1 MKRYF
6 QKVLAV
12 VLSCFTAVQM
22 ITPTFAQEQ
31 DVSSMSANS
40 IVSVS
45 VQGEGNV
52 VVQESGQSHTV
63 TEDSPLSIETTPDQT
78 ISFSIEKQEGLTISS
93 FKENGENVSS
103 FEMGSEEFYY
113 DFVTTSEDADF
124 VITFDKQQEESKLNT
139 SIESENEAAKDE
151 DVGEDEKN
159 NDTSQDDSGDVSK
172 SPWELDGIHLEF
184 KLNEEPTKELKKML
198 DAYKAGN
205 YKSYK
210 DERKKVAEETGLI
223 KYADSDYFMN
233 DEFYEKYSS
242 TLLLFGGASV
252 VDRHLTK
259 EYLNSLSK
267 PVNSKAPEKDSV
279 SISRKA
285 LKAQPRSNVITNAH
299 SYTWYHGVGYL
310 MNESFDVSGVDTMV
324 YCANGLYATPPVGS
338 TLQVSE
344 SSNANLRR
352 ALYYGYGGP
361 GDMVLNGLAGGNW
374 QYAIVITC
382 DLVSYA
388 HSGSS
393 LGANTYNGYHW
404 NNGLGALYNQ
414 IMSQPDPAQYG
425 YTAYVGYVPGQG
437 WSQSMQIMTPYQ
449 NLAWGKYNP
458 TGSLQISKVSANPDI
473 TSGNSCY
480 NLEGAQYGL
489 YTDAGATNQINTL
502 TIGADGWSNKVD
514 GLTAG
519 TYYIKEIKA
528 PQGYALDPTI
538 YSIQVDGGTTATKEL
553 KDLPQSDPV
562 GILLGKIDKE
572 TNANKPQGS
581 ASLADAQFT
590 VKYYKGLY
598 DNDPAKQ
605 GVSPARTWIFK
616 TNENGFAYFSD
627 AFKVSGD
634 EFYYNGSSAPT
645 IPVGTITIQET
656 KAPEGYYINNEV
668 FVRQITSEGTA
679 ENVSTYNE
687 PKVPE
692 QVIKFR
698 IHKIQEDSNVAI
710 DGAVFRHTKPDGST
724 EELTTDDKGNIEIVG
739 LETGKH
745 TLQEISVMD
754 GYEINSTKV
763 EFEVKSGGKLIMLT
777 DLTGTGIVQ
786 ETESDGNTKITV
798 SDEVSDYDFKLIKIN
813 DHDKL
818 LDGAEFTL
826 YEDKECT
833 KPIDVQTTKNGQL
846 EFKNLKDRTNY
857 YFKETKAPQ
866 GYRIPFDPTTK
877 APHVYRVYVEST
889 PAQGKFNFWIDN
901 VMYTVNNTN
910 KDDAVHLEG
919 TTADRVISI
928 EIVNYV
934 GVQLPATGSN
944 MTLIILGIGLAMM
957 TGAYFFNK
965 RKKETKGE

>member
-1 MKRYF
+1 MKLTKKF
-6 QKVLAV
+6 SSLLFATLTAMTTILPVQATEVSPTSESVESVL
-12 VLSCFTAVQM
+12 
-22 ITPTFAQEQ
+22 
-31 DVSSMSANS
+31 N
-40 IVSVS
+40 VSVVGSGS
-45 VQGEGNV
+45 VEVIASSDTYDVDASNPLEISLPENMAITLNANTDGEIAD
-52 VVQESGQSHTV
+52 V
-63 TEDSPLSIETTPDQT
+63 T
-78 ISFSIEKQEGLTISS
+78 K
-93 FKENGENVSS
+93 NGETLSVFKAGKSAMS
-103 FEMGSEEFYY
+103 FNYI
-113 DFVTTSEDADF
+113 TTRESVDF
-124 VITFDKQQEESKLNT
+124 VITFDKKQQEESKLNT
-139 SIESENEAAKDE
+139 SVESENEAAKDE
-151 DVGEDEKN
+151 DVGE
-159 NDTSQDDSGDVSK
+159 NDFNEEETDKYNK
-172 SPWELDGIHLEF
+172 SPWELDGIRLDF
-184 KLNEEPTKELKKML
+184 DLQQEPTKELGKML
-198 DAYKAGN
+198 NDYRKGN
-205 YKSYK
+205 YKAYK
-210 DERKKVAEETGLI
+210 KERKELAEKTGLI

-242 TLLLFGGASV
+242 TLLAYGGASIL
-252 VDRHLTK
+252 DKHLTK
-259 EYLNSLSK
+259 EYLDKIESMPEPASAKEATNKEKS
-267 PVNSKAPEKDSV
+267 SKAL
-279 SISRKA
+279 SIE
-285 LKAQPRSNVITNAH
+285 PRSNVITNYH
-299 SYTWYHGVGYL
+299 TYTWYNGVGYL
-310 MNESFDVSGVDTMV
+310 MNGNFDVTGVDTMV

-338 TLQVSE
+338 VLTVSE
-344 SSNANLRR
+344 SSNANLRKV
-352 ALYYGYGGP
+352 LYYGYGGP

-374 QYAIVITC
+374 QNAIVITC

-388 HSGSS
+388 HSGNS
-393 LGANTYNGYHW
+393 LGANSFNGYHW
-404 NNGLGALYNQ
+404 RRNLGALYNQ
-414 IMSQPDPAQYG
+414 IISQPDPAQYG
-425 YTAYVGYVPGQG
+425 YTAYIASTPGSG
-437 WSQSMQIMTPYQ
+437 WSDSMQIVTPYQ

-553 KDLPQSDPV
+553 KDNPQSYPV
-562 GILLGKIDKE
+562 DVLLGKIDKE

-581 ASLADAQFT
+581 ASLANAQFT

-598 DNDPAKQ
+598 DSDPAKQ
-605 GVSPARTWIFK
+605 GISPARTWVLK
-616 TNENGFAYFSD
+616 TDKDGFTLLDKSYL
-627 AFKVSGD
+627 VSGD
-634 EFYYNGSSAPT
+634 DFYYNGNSDPT
-645 IPVGTITIQET
+645 LPVGTITIQET
-656 KAPEGYYINNEV
+656 LAPEGYYINDEV
-668 FVRQITSEGTA
+668 FVRKITSEGST
-679 ENVSTYNE
+679 ESVNTYNE

-763 EFEVKSGGKLIMLT
+763 EFEVKSGGKIVFLT
-777 DLTGTGIVQ
+777 DLTDTGISQVKD
-786 ETESDGNTKITV
+786 TDGNRLVTV
-798 SDEVSDYDFKLIKIN
+798 TDEVSPYDLKLVKIN

-826 YEDKECT
+826 YSDPECT
-833 KPIDVQTTKNGQL
+833 QVVDVQTTKDGTLTFETL
-846 EFKNLKDRTNY
+846 EDRTNY

-866 GYRIPFDPTTK
+866 GYRIPIDPLTK
-877 APHVYRVYVEST
+877 QPHVYRVYVEST

-910 KDDAVHLEG
+910 PDDAIHLEG
-919 TTADRVISI
+919 TKKDRVISV

-934 GVQLPATGSN
+934 GLKLPETGSN
-944 MTLIILGIGLAMM
+944 ATLFLVIAGLGLMSFAL
-957 TGAYFFNK
+957 Y
-965 RKKETKGE
+965 KKSKKSKLDRGE

>member
-1 MKRYF
+1 MKLTKKF
-6 QKVLAV
+6 SSLLFATLTAMTTILPVQATEVSPTSESVESVL
-12 VLSCFTAVQM
+12 
-22 ITPTFAQEQ
+22 
-31 DVSSMSANS
+31 N
-40 IVSVS
+40 VSVVGNGS
-45 VQGEGNV
+45 VEVIASSDTYDVDASNPLEISLPENMAITLNANTDGEIAD
-52 VVQESGQSHTV
+52 V
-63 TEDSPLSIETTPDQT
+63 T
-78 ISFSIEKQEGLTISS
+78 K
-93 FKENGENVSS
+93 NGETLSVFKAGKSAMS
-103 FEMGSEEFYY
+103 FNYI
-113 DFVTTSEDADF
+113 TTRESVDF
-124 VITFDKQQEESKLNT
+124 VITFDKKQQEESKLNT
-139 SIESENEAAKDE
+139 SVESENEAAKDE
-151 DVGEDEKN
+151 DVGE
-159 NDTSQDDSGDVSK
+159 NDFNEEETDKYNK
-172 SPWELDGIHLEF
+172 SPWELDGIRLDF
-184 KLNEEPTKELKKML
+184 DLQQEPTKELGKML
-198 DAYKAGN
+198 NDYRKGN
-205 YKSYK
+205 YKAYK
-210 DERKKVAEETGLI
+210 KERKELAEKTGLI

-233 DEFYEKYSS
+233 NEFYEKYSS
-242 TLLLFGGASV
+242 TLLAYGGASIL
-252 VDRHLTK
+252 DKHLTK
-259 EYLNSLSK
+259 EYLDKIESMPEPASAKEATNKKKS
-267 PVNSKAPEKDSV
+267 SKAL
-279 SISRKA
+279 SIE
-285 LKAQPRSNVITNAH
+285 PRSNVITNYH
-299 SYTWYHGVGYL
+299 PYTWYNGVGYL
-310 MNESFDVSGVDTMV
+310 MNGNFDVTGVDTMV

-338 TLQVSE
+338 VLTVSE
-344 SSNANLRR
+344 SSNANLRKV
-352 ALYYGYGGP
+352 LYYGYGGP

-374 QYAIVITC
+374 QNAVVITC

-388 HSGSS
+388 HSGNS
-393 LGANTYNGYHW
+393 LGANLFNGYHW
-404 NNGLGALYNQ
+404 RRNLGALYNQ
-414 IMSQPDPAQYG
+414 IISQPDPAQYG
-425 YTAYVGYVPGQG
+425 YTAYIASTPGSG
-437 WSQSMQIMTPYQ
+437 WSDSMQIVTPYQ

-598 DNDPAKQ
+598 DSDPAKQ
-605 GVSPARTWIFK
+605 GISPARTWIFK

-754 GYEINSTKV
+754 GYEINPTKV
-763 EFEVKSGGKLIMLT
+763 EFEVKSGGEIVILT
-777 DLTGTGIVQ
+777 DLTDTGISTVK
-786 ETESDGNTKITV
+786 ETDGNTLVTV
-798 SDEVSDYDFKLIKIN
+798 TDEVSPFDFKIVKIN
-813 DHDKL
+813 DHDKM

-826 YEDKECT
+826 YSDPECT
-833 KPIDVQTTKNGQL
+833 QVVDVQTTKDGTLTFETL
-846 EFKNLKDRTNY
+846 EDRTNY

-866 GYRIPFDPTTK
+866 GYRIPIDPLTK
-877 APHVYRVYVEST
+877 QPHVYRVYVEST

-910 KDDAVHLEG
+910 PDDAIHLEG
-919 TTADRVISI
+919 TKKDRVISV

-934 GVQLPATGSN
+934 GLKLPETGSN
-944 MTLIILGIGLAMM
+944 ATLFLVIAGLGLMSFAL
-957 TGAYFFNK
+957 Y
-965 RKKETKGE
+965 KKSKKSKLDRGE

>member
-6 QKVLAV
+6 QKVLAI

-31 DVSSMSANS
+31 DISSMSANS
-40 IVSVS
+40 VVNVS

-52 VVQESGQSHTV
+52 IVQESGQSHTV
-63 TEDSPLSIETTPDQT
+63 MEDNPLTIETMPDQT
-78 ISFSIEKQEGLTISS
+78 ISFFIEKQEGLTISS

-279 SISRKA
+279 SIPRKA
-285 LKAQPRSNVITNAH
+285 LKAQPRSNVITNVH

-310 MNESFDVSGVDTMV
+310 MNDSFDVSGVDTMV

-458 TGSLQISKVSANPDI
+458 TGELQISKVSANPDI
-473 TSGNSCY
+473 TDGNDCY
-480 NLEGAQYGL
+480 KLEGAQYGL

-502 TIGADGWSNKVD
+502 TIGSNGWSNTVT

-528 PQGYALDPTI
+528 PQGYALDTKI
-538 YSIQVDGGTTATKEL
+538 YSIQVNGGAKATMEM
-553 KDLPQSDPV
+553 KDYPQSDPISV
-562 GILLGKIDKE
+562 LLGKIDAE

-581 ASLADAQFT
+581 ASLENAQFT

-598 DNDPAKQ
+598 DTDPAKLGQ
-605 GVSPARTWIFK
+605 KPARTWVLK
-616 TNENGFAYFSD
+616 TNSNGLCMLGDNY
-627 AFKVSGD
+627 KVSGD
-634 EFYYNGSSAPT
+634 NFYYTSSGDPT
-645 IPVGTITIQET
+645 LPVGTLTIQET
-656 KAPEGYYINNEV
+656 KAPEGYYVNDEVYVRKITTSGSNE
-668 FVRQITSEGTA
+668 FVD
-679 ENVSTYNE
+679 TYNE

-698 IHKIQEDSNVAI
+698 IHKAQVDTMTAI
-710 DGAVFRHTKPDGST
+710 PNAVFVHTKPDGT
-724 EELTTDDKGNIEIVG
+724 KEELVTDNLGNIEIVG

-745 TLQEISVMD
+745 SIQEKSVSD
-754 GYEINSTKV
+754 GYEINPTKV
-763 EFEVKSGGKLIMLT
+763 EFEVKSGGQIIMLT
-777 DLTGTGIVQ
+777 DLTDTGISQ
-786 ETESDGNTKITV
+786 AKETDGNTLLTV
-798 SDEVSDYDFKLIKIN
+798 TDEVSPYDLKLVKIN

-826 YEDKECT
+826 YSDPECT
-833 KPIDVQTTKNGQL
+833 QVVDVQTTENGILAFENL
-846 EFKNLKDRTNY
+846 EDRTNY

-866 GYRIPFDPTTK
+866 GYRIPIDPLTK
-877 APHVYRVYVEST
+877 EPHVYRVYVEST

-910 KDDAVHLEG
+910 TEDAVHLEG
-919 TTADRVISI
+919 TEADRVISVR
-928 EIVNYV
+928 IVNYV

-944 MTLIILGIGLAMM
+944 MTLILLGLGLALMA
-957 TGAYFFNK
+957 GAYFMNK
-965 RKKETKGE
+965 KKRE

>member
-12 VLSCFTAVQM
+12 VLSCFTVVQM

-78 ISFSIEKQEGLTISS
+78 ISFSIEKQEGLIISS
-93 FKENGENVSS
+93 FKENDVNVDT
-103 FEMGSEEFYY
+103 FEVGSEEFNY
-113 DFVTTSEDADF
+113 DYVTTTTETDF
-124 VITFDKQQEESKLNT
+124 VITFDKKQQEESKLNT
-139 SIESENEAAKDE
+139 SVESENEAAKDE
-151 DVGEDEKN
+151 DVGQKVDEKESQEQEVINTDDIDLDLTDKEIQKIIDDYAAGKTNKKEYVKMRKQVAKEANLMDYIDEDYFLTDAFFEEFGVTVLN
-159 NDTSQDDSGDVSK
+159 NEKLFVLNTSLTKKYMDDAFDSLK
-172 SPWELDGIHLEF
+172 T
-184 KLNEEPTKELKKML
+184 KLTKAPRGMSVI
-198 DAYKAGN
+198 D
-205 YKSYK
+205 KSYWNLTTGPGHYIQNGIW
-210 DERKKVAEETGLI
+210 RLSNNQLAFCAEGLL
-223 KYADSDYFMN
+223 ASPNVGDTTSDPF
-233 DEFYEKYSS
+233 
-242 TLLLFGGASV
+242 V
-252 VDRHLTK
+252 VD
-259 EYLNSLSK
+259 
-267 PVNSKAPEKDSV
+267 
-279 SISRKA
+279 
-285 LKAQPRSNVITNAH
+285 
-299 SYTWYHGVGYL
+299 
-310 MNESFDVSGVDTMV
+310 
-324 YCANGLYATPPVGS
+324 
-338 TLQVSE
+338 
-344 SSNANLRR
+344 NANMRK

-361 GDMVLNGLAGGNW
+361 ADQLTGVYGTAG
-374 QYAIVITC
+374 AIVITNE
-382 DLVSYA
+382 LVSNAYCGSCLSKWA
-388 HSGSS
+388 SG
-393 LGANTYNGYHW
+393 GWNW
-404 NNGLGALYNQ
+404 NNYIGGIWNNVMAL
-414 IMSQPDPAQYG
+414 PDPAG
-425 YTAYVGYVPGQG
+425 YTVYMVDVYGNGNAEAGGAWGPK
-437 WSQSMQIMTPYQ
+437 Q
-449 NLAWGKYNP
+449 NLVWGEYVP

-553 KDLPQSDPV
+553 KDFPQSDPISV
-562 GILLGKIDKE
+562 LLGKIDEE

-581 ASLADAQFT
+581 ASLANAQFT

-598 DNDPAKQ
+598 DSDPAKQ
-605 GVSPARTWIFK
+605 GVSPARTWVLK
-616 TNENGFAYFSD
+616 TNENGLTMLAPTY
-627 AFKVSGD
+627 KVSGD
-634 EFYYNGSSAPT
+634 DFYYTSAGDPT
-645 IPVGTITIQET
+645 LPVGTITIQET
-656 KAPEGYYINNEV
+656 LAPEGYYINDEV
-668 FVRQITSEGTA
+668 FVRQITTNGTN
-679 ENVSTYNE
+679 EFVDTYNE

-698 IHKIQEDSNVAI
+698 IHKIQEDSKVAI
-710 DGAVFRHTKPDGST
+710 PGAVFRHTKPDGTT
-724 EELTTDDKGNIEIVG
+724 EELTTDKNGNIEIVG

-754 GYEINSTKV
+754 GYELNPTKV
-763 EFEVKSGGKLIMLT
+763 EFEVKSGGKIIMLT

-786 ETESDGNTKITV
+786 ETEFDGNTMITV
-798 SDEVSDYDFKLIKIN
+798 SDDVSDYDVKLIKIN

-833 KPIDVQTTKNGQL
+833 KKIDVQTTKNGQL

>member
-6 QKVLAV
+6 QKVLAI

-31 DVSSMSANS
+31 DISSMSANS
-40 IVSVS
+40 VVNVS

-52 VVQESGQSHTV
+52 IVQESGQSHTV
-63 TEDSPLSIETTPDQT
+63 MEDNPLTIETMPDQT
-78 ISFSIEKQEGLTISS
+78 ISFLIEKQEGLIISS
-93 FKENGENVSS
+93 FKENDVNVDT
-103 FEMGSEEFYY
+103 FEVGSEEFNY
-113 DFVTTSEDADF
+113 DYVTTTTETDF
-124 VITFDKQQEESKLNT
+124 VITFDKKQQEESKLNT
-139 SIESENEAAKDE
+139 SVESENEAAKDE
-151 DVGEDEKN
+151 DVGQKESKSKN
-159 NDTSQDDSGDVSK
+159 SIEGLSQEIINDGITLDFTDDSLPTDE
-172 SPWELDGIHLEF
+172 ELAIIKDYRNGVTEKYK
-184 KLNEEPTKELKKML
+184 KLRKEK
-198 DAYKAGN
+198 
-205 YKSYK
+205 
-210 DERKKVAEETGLI
+210 AEETGLI
-223 KYADSDYFMN
+223 KYADDDYFMN
-233 DEFYEKYSS
+233 DKFYEKYGANM
-242 TLLLFGGASV
+242 LLHDGAIILDRKNVKGNKVAEMDLTMADNQVEVPSV
-252 VDRHLTK
+252 KKSRSASARIAS
-259 EYLNSLSK
+259 SLS
-267 PVNSKAPEKDSV
+267 VTEMGTHRLYN
-279 SISRKA
+279 
-285 LKAQPRSNVITNAH
+285 
-299 SYTWYHGVGYL
+299 GVGYMDNSIWRL
-310 MNESFDVSGVDTMV
+310 SNGALAF
-324 YCANGLYATPPVGS
+324 CAQGMMAAPHVGDGGTTFTVNNNPS
-338 TLQVSE
+338 VVK
-344 SSNANLRR
+344 

-361 GDMVLNGLAGGNW
+361 GDCLTGRYGTSG
-374 QYAIVITC
+374 AIVIT
-382 DLVSYA
+382 DDILSVAY
-388 HSGSS
+388 SGQSFS
-393 LGANTYNGYHW
+393 MNIVNGYHW
-404 NNGLGALYNQ
+404 RTLINGLYNE
-414 IMSQPDPAQYG
+414 IMSKPDPVG
-425 YTAYVGYVPGQG
+425 YTVYGVDVSGYGTHDYTGQWVPKQD
-437 WSQSMQIMTPYQ
+437 
-449 NLAWGKYNP
+449 LLWGEYNP
-458 TGSLQISKVSANPDI
+458 TGELQISKVSANPDI
-473 TSGNSCY
+473 TDGNDCY
-480 NLEGAQYGL
+480 KLEGAQYGL
-489 YTDAGATNQINTL
+489 YTDESATNQINTL

-598 DNDPAKQ
+598 DSDPAKQ
-605 GVSPARTWIFK
+605 GISPARTWVLK
-616 TNENGFAYFSD
+616 TDKDGFTLLDKSYL
-627 AFKVSGD
+627 VSGD
-634 EFYYNGSSAPT
+634 DFYYNGNSDPT
-645 IPVGTITIQET
+645 LPVGTITIQET
-656 KAPEGYYINNEV
+656 LAPEGYYINDEV
-668 FVRQITSEGTA
+668 FVRKITSEGST
-679 ENVSTYNE
+679 ESVNTYNE

-786 ETESDGNTKITV
+786 ETEFDGNTMITV
-798 SDEVSDYDFKLIKIN
+798 SDDVSDYDVKLIKIN

-833 KPIDVQTTKNGQL
+833 KKIDVQTTKNGQL

-965 RKKETKGE
+965 RKKKPKENKRI

>member
-93 FKENGENVSS
+93 FKENDVNVDT
-103 FEMGSEEFYY
+103 FEVGSEEFNY
-113 DFVTTSEDADF
+113 DYVTTTTETDF
-124 VITFDKQQEESKLNT
+124 VITFDKKQQEESKLNT
-139 SIESENEAAKDE
+139 SVESENEAAKDE
-151 DVGEDEKN
+151 DVGE
-159 NDTSQDDSGDVSK
+159 NDFNEEETDKYNK
-172 SPWELDGIHLEF
+172 SPWELDGIRLDF
-184 KLNEEPTKELKKML
+184 DLQQEPTKELEKML
-198 DAYKAGN
+198 NDYRKGN
-205 YKSYK
+205 YKAYK
-210 DERKKVAEETGLI
+210 KERKELAEKTGLI

-233 DEFYEKYSS
+233 DEFYDKYSS
-242 TLLLFGGASV
+242 TLLAYGGTSIL
-252 VDRHLTK
+252 DKHLTK
-259 EYLNSLSK
+259 EYLDKIESMPEPASAKEATNKEKS
-267 PVNSKAPEKDSV
+267 SKAL
-279 SISRKA
+279 SIE
-285 LKAQPRSNVITNAH
+285 PRSYVITNYH
-299 SYTWYHGVGYL
+299 TYTWYNGVGYL
-310 MNESFDVSGVDTMV
+310 MNGNFDVTGVDTMV

-338 TLQVSE
+338 TLTVSE
-344 SSNANLRR
+344 SSNANLRKV
-352 ALYYGYGGP
+352 LYYGYGGP

-374 QYAIVITC
+374 QNAVVITC

-388 HSGSS
+388 NCGSS
-393 LGANTYNGYHW
+393 LGANTFNGYHW
-404 NNGLGALYNQ
+404 RLNLGALYNQ
-414 IMSQPDPAQYG
+414 IISQPDPAQYG
-425 YTAYVGYVPGQG
+425 YTAYIASTPGSG
-437 WSQSMQIMTPYQ
+437 WSDSMQIVTPYQ

-489 YTDAGATNQINTL
+489 YTDESATNQINTL

-538 YSIQVDGGTTATKEL
+538 YSIQVNGGTTATKEL

-562 GILLGKIDKE
+562 GILLGKIDRE

-598 DNDPAKQ
+598 DSDPAKQ
-605 GVSPARTWIFK
+605 GVSPARTWVLK
-616 TNENGFAYFSD
+616 TDADGYTELSD
-627 AFKVSGD
+627 AYKVSGD
-634 EFYYNGSSAPT
+634 AFYYNGTNAPT
-645 IPVGTITIQET
+645 LPVGTITIQET

-668 FVRQITSEGTA
+668 FVEQITSEGSA
-679 ENVSTYNE
+679 ENVFTYNA
-687 PKVPE
+687 PKIPE

-786 ETESDGNTKITV
+786 ETETDGNTMITV
-798 SDEVSDYDFKLIKIN
+798 SDDVSDYDVKLIKIN

-833 KPIDVQTTKNGQL
+833 KKIDVQTTKNGQL

>member
-31 DVSSMSANS
+31 DVFSMSANS

-78 ISFSIEKQEGLTISS
+78 ISFSIEKQEGLIISS
-93 FKENGENVSS
+93 FKENDVNVDT
-103 FEMGSEEFYY
+103 FEVGSEEFNY
-113 DFVTTSEDADF
+113 DYVTTTTETDF
-124 VITFDKQQEESKLNT
+124 VITFDKKQQEESKLNT
-139 SIESENEAAKDE
+139 SVESENEAAKDE
-151 DVGEDEKN
+151 DVGQKESKSKN
-159 NDTSQDDSGDVSK
+159 SIEGLSQEIINDGITLDFTDDSLPTDE
-172 SPWELDGIHLEF
+172 ELAIIKDYRNGVTEKYK
-184 KLNEEPTKELKKML
+184 KLRKEK
-198 DAYKAGN
+198 
-205 YKSYK
+205 
-210 DERKKVAEETGLI
+210 AEETGLI
-223 KYADSDYFMN
+223 KYSDDDYFMN
-233 DEFYEKYSS
+233 DKFYEKYGANM
-242 TLLLFGGASV
+242 LLHDGAIILDRKNVKGNKVAEMDLTMADNQVEVPSV
-252 VDRHLTK
+252 KKSRSASARIAS
-259 EYLNSLSK
+259 SLS
-267 PVNSKAPEKDSV
+267 VTEMGTHRLYN
-279 SISRKA
+279 
-285 LKAQPRSNVITNAH
+285 
-299 SYTWYHGVGYL
+299 GVGYMDNSIWRL
-310 MNESFDVSGVDTMV
+310 SNGALAF
-324 YCANGLYATPPVGS
+324 CAQGMMAAPHVGDGGTTFTVNNNPS
-338 TLQVSE
+338 VVK
-344 SSNANLRR
+344 

-361 GDMVLNGLAGGNW
+361 GDCLTGRYGTSG
-374 QYAIVITC
+374 AIVIT
-382 DLVSYA
+382 DDILSVAYSGQ
-388 HSGSS
+388 SGSM
-393 LGANTYNGYHW
+393 NIVNGYHW
-404 NNGLGALYNQ
+404 RTLINGLYNE
-414 IMSQPDPAQYG
+414 IMSKPDPVG
-425 YTAYVGYVPGQG
+425 YTVYGVDVSGYGTHDYTGQWVPKQDLLWGEYVP
-437 WSQSMQIMTPYQ
+437 
-449 NLAWGKYNP
+449 
-458 TGSLQISKVSANPDI
+458 TGELQISKVSANPDI
-473 TSGNSCY
+473 TDGNDCY
-480 NLEGAQYGL
+480 KLEGAQYGL

-514 GLTAG
+514 GLTAS

-538 YSIQVDGGTTATKEL
+538 YSIQVNGGTTATKEL
-553 KDLPQSDPV
+553 KDFPQSDPISV
-562 GILLGKIDKE
+562 LLGKIDEE

-581 ASLADAQFT
+581 ASLANAQFT

-598 DNDPAKQ
+598 DSDPAKQ
-605 GVSPARTWIFK
+605 GVSPARTWVLK
-616 TNENGFAYFSD
+616 TNENGLTMLAPTY
-627 AFKVSGD
+627 KVSGD
-634 EFYYNGSSAPT
+634 DFYYTSAGDPT
-645 IPVGTITIQET
+645 LPVGTITIQET
-656 KAPEGYYINNEV
+656 LAPEGYYINDEV
-668 FVRQITSEGTA
+668 FVRQITTNGTN
-679 ENVSTYNE
+679 EFVDTYNE

-698 IHKIQEDSNVAI
+698 IHKIQEDSKVAI
-710 DGAVFRHTKPDGST
+710 PGAVFRHTKPDGTT
-724 EELTTDDKGNIEIVG
+724 EELTTDKNGNIEIVG

-754 GYEINSTKV
+754 GYELNPTKV
-763 EFEVKSGGKLIMLT
+763 EFEVKSGGKIIMLT

-786 ETESDGNTKITV
+786 ETEFDGNTMITV
-798 SDEVSDYDFKLIKIN
+798 SDDVSDYDVKLIKIN

-833 KPIDVQTTKNGQL
+833 KKIDVQTTKNGQL

-965 RKKETKGE
+965 RKKETKRE

>member
-52 VVQESGQSHTV
+52 VVQESGQSYTV

-78 ISFSIEKQEGLTISS
+78 ISFSIEKQEGLIISS
-93 FKENGENVSS
+93 FKENDVNVDT
-103 FEMGSEEFYY
+103 FEVGSEEFNY
-113 DFVTTSEDADF
+113 DYVTTTTETDF
-124 VITFDKQQEESKLNT
+124 VITFDKKQQEESKLNT
-139 SIESENEAAKDE
+139 SVESENEAAKDE
-151 DVGEDEKN
+151 DVGE
-159 NDTSQDDSGDVSK
+159 NDFNEEEIDKYNK
-172 SPWELDGIHLEF
+172 SPWELDGIRLDF
-184 KLNEEPTKELKKML
+184 DLQQEPTKELEKML
-198 DAYKAGN
+198 NDYRKGN
-205 YKSYK
+205 YKAYK
-210 DERKKVAEETGLI
+210 KERKELAEKTGLI

-233 DEFYEKYSS
+233 DEFYDKYSS
-242 TLLLFGGASV
+242 TLLAYGGASIL
-252 VDRHLTK
+252 DKHLTK
-259 EYLNSLSK
+259 EYLDKIESMPEPASAKEATNKEKS
-267 PVNSKAPEKDSV
+267 SKAL
-279 SISRKA
+279 SIE
-285 LKAQPRSNVITNAH
+285 PRSYVITNYH
-299 SYTWYHGVGYL
+299 TCTWYNGVGYL
-310 MNESFDVSGVDTMV
+310 MNGNFDVTGVDTMV

-338 TLQVSE
+338 TLTVSE
-344 SSNANLRR
+344 SSNANLRKV
-352 ALYYGYGGP
+352 LYYGYGGP

-374 QYAIVITC
+374 QNAIVITC

-388 HSGSS
+388 NCGSS
-393 LGANTYNGYHW
+393 LGANTFNGYHW
-404 NNGLGALYNQ
+404 KLNLGALYNQ
-414 IMSQPDPAQYG
+414 IISQPDPAQYG
-425 YTAYVGYVPGQG
+425 YTAYIASTPGSG
-437 WSQSMQIMTPYQ
+437 WSDSMQIVTPYQ

-473 TSGNSCY
+473 TDGNDCY
-480 NLEGAQYGL
+480 KLEGAQYGL

-553 KDLPQSDPV
+553 KDLPQSDPISV
-562 GILLGKIDKE
+562 LLGKIDEE

-581 ASLADAQFT
+581 ASLANAQFT

-598 DNDPAKQ
+598 DSDPAKQ
-605 GVSPARTWIFK
+605 GVSPARTWVLK
-616 TNENGFAYFSD
+616 TNENGLTMLAPTY
-627 AFKVSGD
+627 KVSGD
-634 EFYYNGSSAPT
+634 DFYYTSAGDPT
-645 IPVGTITIQET
+645 LPVGTITIQET
-656 KAPEGYYINNEV
+656 LAPEGYYINDEV
-668 FVRQITSEGTA
+668 FVRQITTNGTN
-679 ENVSTYNE
+679 EFVDTYNE

-698 IHKIQEDSNVAI
+698 IHKIQEDSKVAI
-710 DGAVFRHTKPDGST
+710 PGAVFRHTKPDGTT
-724 EELTTDDKGNIEIVG
+724 EELTTDKNGNIEIVG

-754 GYEINSTKV
+754 GYELNPTKV
-763 EFEVKSGGKLIMLT
+763 EFEVKSGGKIIMLT

-786 ETESDGNTKITV
+786 ETEFDGNTMITV
-798 SDEVSDYDFKLIKIN
+798 SDDVSDYDVKLIKIN

-833 KPIDVQTTKNGQL
+833 KKIDVQTTKNGQL

>member
-78 ISFSIEKQEGLTISS
+78 ISFSIEKQEGLIISS
-93 FKENGENVSS
+93 FKENDVNVDT
-103 FEMGSEEFYY
+103 FEVGSEEFNY
-113 DFVTTSEDADF
+113 DYVTTTTETDF
-124 VITFDKQQEESKLNT
+124 VITFDKKQQEESKLNT
-139 SIESENEAAKDE
+139 SVESENEAAKDE
-151 DVGEDEKN
+151 DVGQKVDEKESQEQEVINTDDIDLDLTDKEIQKIIDDYAAGKTNKKEYVKMRKQVAKEANLMDYIDEDYFLTDAFFEEFGVTVLN
-159 NDTSQDDSGDVSK
+159 NEKLFVLNTSLTKKYMDDAFDSLK
-172 SPWELDGIHLEF
+172 T
-184 KLNEEPTKELKKML
+184 KLTKAPRGMSVI
-198 DAYKAGN
+198 D
-205 YKSYK
+205 KSYWNLTTGPGHYIQNGIW
-210 DERKKVAEETGLI
+210 RLSNNQLAFCAEGLL
-223 KYADSDYFMN
+223 ASPNVGDTTSDPF
-233 DEFYEKYSS
+233 
-242 TLLLFGGASV
+242 V
-252 VDRHLTK
+252 VD
-259 EYLNSLSK
+259 
-267 PVNSKAPEKDSV
+267 
-279 SISRKA
+279 
-285 LKAQPRSNVITNAH
+285 
-299 SYTWYHGVGYL
+299 
-310 MNESFDVSGVDTMV
+310 
-324 YCANGLYATPPVGS
+324 
-338 TLQVSE
+338 
-344 SSNANLRR
+344 NANMRK

-361 GDMVLNGLAGGNW
+361 ADQLTGVYGTAG
-374 QYAIVITC
+374 AIVITNE
-382 DLVSYA
+382 LVSNAYCGSCLSKWA
-388 HSGSS
+388 SG
-393 LGANTYNGYHW
+393 GWNW
-404 NNGLGALYNQ
+404 NNYIGGIWNNVMAL
-414 IMSQPDPAQYG
+414 PDPAG
-425 YTAYVGYVPGQG
+425 YTVYMVDVHGNGNAEAGGAWGPKQNLVWGEYVP
-437 WSQSMQIMTPYQ
+437 
-449 NLAWGKYNP
+449 
-458 TGSLQISKVSANPDI
+458 TGELQISKVSANPDI

-489 YTDAGATNQINTL
+489 YTDASATNQINTL
-502 TIGADGWSNKVD
+502 TIGSNGWSNTVT

-528 PQGYALDPTI
+528 PQGYALDTKI
-538 YSIQVDGGTTATKEL
+538 YSIQVNGGAKATKEM
-553 KDLPQSDPV
+553 KDYPQSDPISV
-562 GILLGKIDKE
+562 LLGKIDAE

-581 ASLADAQFT
+581 ASLENAQFT

-598 DNDPAKQ
+598 DTDPAKLGQ
-605 GVSPARTWIFK
+605 KPARTWVLK
-616 TNENGFAYFSD
+616 TNSNGLCMLGDNY
-627 AFKVSGD
+627 KVSGD
-634 EFYYNGSSAPT
+634 NFYYTSSGDPT
-645 IPVGTITIQET
+645 LPVGTLTIQET
-656 KAPEGYYINNEV
+656 KAPEGYYVNDEVYVRKITTSGSNE
-668 FVRQITSEGTA
+668 FVD
-679 ENVSTYNE
+679 TYNE

-698 IHKIQEDSNVAI
+698 IHKAQVDTMTAI
-710 DGAVFRHTKPDGST
+710 PNAVFVHTKPDGSK
-724 EELTTDDKGNIEIVG
+724 EELVTDNLGNIEIVG

-745 TLQEISVMD
+745 SIQEKSVPD
-754 GYEINSTKV
+754 GYEINPTKV
-763 EFEVKSGGKLIMLT
+763 EFEVKSGGQIIMLT
-777 DLTGTGIVQ
+777 DLTDTGISQ
-786 ETESDGNTKITV
+786 AKETDGNTLLTV
-798 SDEVSDYDFKLIKIN
+798 TDEVSPYDLKLVKIN

-833 KPIDVQTTKNGQL
+833 KKIDVQTTKNGQL

>member
-6 QKVLAV
+6 QKVLAI

-78 ISFSIEKQEGLTISS
+78 ISFSIEKQEGLIISS
-93 FKENGENVSS
+93 FKENDVNVDT
-103 FEMGSEEFYY
+103 FEVGSEEFNY
-113 DFVTTSEDADF
+113 DYVTTTTETDF
-124 VITFDKQQEESKLNT
+124 VITFDKKQQEESKLNT
-139 SIESENEAAKDE
+139 SVESENEAAKDE
-151 DVGEDEKN
+151 DVGQKVDEKESQEQEVINTDDIDLDLTDKEIQKIIDDYAAGKTNKKEYVKMRKQVAKEANLMDYIDEDYFLTDAFFEEFGVTVLN
-159 NDTSQDDSGDVSK
+159 NEKLFVLNTSLTKKYMDDAFDSLK
-172 SPWELDGIHLEF
+172 T
-184 KLNEEPTKELKKML
+184 KLTKAPRGMSVI
-198 DAYKAGN
+198 D
-205 YKSYK
+205 KSYWNLTTGPGHYIQNGIW
-210 DERKKVAEETGLI
+210 RLSNNQLAFCAEGLL
-223 KYADSDYFMN
+223 ASPNVGDTTSDPF
-233 DEFYEKYSS
+233 
-242 TLLLFGGASV
+242 V
-252 VDRHLTK
+252 VD
-259 EYLNSLSK
+259 
-267 PVNSKAPEKDSV
+267 
-279 SISRKA
+279 
-285 LKAQPRSNVITNAH
+285 
-299 SYTWYHGVGYL
+299 
-310 MNESFDVSGVDTMV
+310 
-324 YCANGLYATPPVGS
+324 
-338 TLQVSE
+338 
-344 SSNANLRR
+344 NANMRK

-361 GDMVLNGLAGGNW
+361 ADQLTGVYGTAG
-374 QYAIVITC
+374 AIVITNE
-382 DLVSYA
+382 LVSNAYCGSCLSKWA
-388 HSGSS
+388 SG
-393 LGANTYNGYHW
+393 GWNW
-404 NNGLGALYNQ
+404 NNYIGGIWNNVMAL
-414 IMSQPDPAQYG
+414 PDPAG
-425 YTAYVGYVPGQG
+425 YTVYMVDVHGNGNAEAGGAWGPKQNLVWGEYVP
-437 WSQSMQIMTPYQ
+437 
-449 NLAWGKYNP
+449 
-458 TGSLQISKVSANPDI
+458 TGELQISKVSANPDI

-489 YTDAGATNQINTL
+489 YTDASATNQINTL

-538 YSIQVDGGTTATKEL
+538 YSIQVNGGTTATKEL
-553 KDLPQSDPV
+553 KDFPQSDPISV
-562 GILLGKIDKE
+562 LLGKIDEE

-581 ASLADAQFT
+581 ASLANAQFT

-598 DNDPAKQ
+598 DSDPAKQ
-605 GVSPARTWIFK
+605 GVSPARTWVLK
-616 TNENGFAYFSD
+616 TNENGLTMLAPTY
-627 AFKVSGD
+627 KVSGD
-634 EFYYNGSSAPT
+634 DFYYTSAGDPT
-645 IPVGTITIQET
+645 LPVGTITIQET
-656 KAPEGYYINNEV
+656 LAPEGYYINDEV
-668 FVRQITSEGTA
+668 FVRQITTNGTN
-679 ENVSTYNE
+679 EFVDTYNE

-698 IHKIQEDSNVAI
+698 IHKIQEDSKVAI
-710 DGAVFRHTKPDGST
+710 PGAVFRHTKPDGTT
-724 EELTTDDKGNIEIVG
+724 EELTTDKNGNIEIVG

-754 GYEINSTKV
+754 GYELNPTKV
-763 EFEVKSGGKLIMLT
+763 EFEVKSGGKIIMLT

-786 ETESDGNTKITV
+786 ETETDGNTMITV
-798 SDEVSDYDFKLIKIN
+798 SDDVSDYDVKLIKIN

-833 KPIDVQTTKNGQL
+833 KKIDVQTTKNGQL

>member
-78 ISFSIEKQEGLTISS
+78 ISFSIEKQEGLIISS
-93 FKENGENVSS
+93 FKENDVNVDT
-103 FEMGSEEFYY
+103 FEVGSEEFNY
-113 DFVTTSEDADF
+113 DYVTTTTETDF
-124 VITFDKQQEESKLNT
+124 VITFDKKQQEESKLNT
-139 SIESENEAAKDE
+139 SVESENEAAKDE
-151 DVGEDEKN
+151 DVGE
-159 NDTSQDDSGDVSK
+159 NDFNEEETDKYNK
-172 SPWELDGIHLEF
+172 SPWELDGIRLDF
-184 KLNEEPTKELKKML
+184 DLQQEPTKELGKML
-198 DAYKAGN
+198 NDYRKGN
-205 YKSYK
+205 YKAYK
-210 DERKKVAEETGLI
+210 KERKELAEKTGLI

-242 TLLLFGGASV
+242 TLLAYGGASIL
-252 VDRHLTK
+252 DKHLTK
-259 EYLNSLSK
+259 EYLDKIESMPEPASAKEATNKKKS
-267 PVNSKAPEKDSV
+267 SKAL
-279 SISRKA
+279 SIE
-285 LKAQPRSNVITNAH
+285 PRSNVITNYH
-299 SYTWYHGVGYL
+299 SYTWYNGVGYL
-310 MNESFDVSGVDTMV
+310 MNGNFDVTGVDTMV

-338 TLQVSE
+338 VLTVSE
-344 SSNANLRR
+344 SSNANLRKV
-352 ALYYGYGGP
+352 LYYGYGGP

-374 QYAIVITC
+374 QNAVVITC

-388 HSGSS
+388 HSGNS
-393 LGANTYNGYHW
+393 LGANLFNGYHW
-404 NNGLGALYNQ
+404 RRNLGALYNQ
-414 IMSQPDPAQYG
+414 IISQPDPAQYG
-425 YTAYVGYVPGQG
+425 YTAYIASTPGSG
-437 WSQSMQIMTPYQ
+437 WSDSMQIVTPYQ

-553 KDLPQSDPV
+553 KDLPQSDPISV
-562 GILLGKIDKE
+562 LLGKIDEE

-581 ASLADAQFT
+581 ASLANAQFT

-598 DNDPAKQ
+598 DSDPAKLGQ
-605 GVSPARTWIFK
+605 KPARTWVLK
-616 TNENGFAYFSD
+616 TQANGMTSLND
-627 AFKVSGD
+627 RLKVSGD
-634 EFYYNGSSAPT
+634 DFYYTSTGDPT
-645 IPVGTITIQET
+645 LPIGTITIQET
-656 KAPEGYYINNEV
+656 KAPEGYYINNEI
-668 FVRQITSEGTA
+668 FVRKITISGDIED
-679 ENVSTYNE
+679 VDTYNE

-698 IHKIQEDSNVAI
+698 IHKQQNQTATAI
-710 DGAVFRHTKPDGST
+710 PGAVFVHTKPDGST
-724 EELTTDDKGNIEIVG
+724 EELKTDNLGNIEIVG
-739 LETGKH
+739 LATGRH
-745 TLQEISVMD
+745 SIQEKSVPD
-754 GYEINSTKV
+754 GYEINPTKV
-763 EFEVKSGGKLIMLT
+763 EFEVKSGGEIVILT
-777 DLTGTGIVQ
+777 DLTDTGISTVK
-786 ETESDGNTKITV
+786 ETDGNTLVTV
-798 SDEVSDYDFKLIKIN
+798 TDEVSPFDFKIVKIN
-813 DHDKL
+813 DHDKM

-826 YEDKECT
+826 YSDPECT
-833 KPIDVQTTKNGQL
+833 KVVDVQTTKDGTL
-846 EFKNLKDRTNY
+846 TFDNLKDRTNY

-866 GYRIPFDPTTK
+866 GYRIPIDPLTK
-877 APHVYRVYVEST
+877 QPHVYRVYVEST

-910 KDDAVHLEG
+910 PDDAIHLEG
-919 TTADRVISI
+919 TKKDRVISV

-934 GVQLPATGSN
+934 GLKLPETGSN
-944 MTLIILGIGLAMM
+944 ATLFLVIAGLGLMSFAL
-957 TGAYFFNK
+957 Y
-965 RKKETKGE
+965 KKSKKSKLDRGE